1 MITDIR
7 HFLSHYPALK
17 LLSVAALLFTWLS
30 ITVQP
35 TYAQSCPLYP
45 RPAER
50 FGFNVAREGGRAIT
64 DYNVAPLHGHWYLDY
79 ATQQAPP
86 NTAGMVYA
94 QMIRP
99 PFWKSSTFTR
109 TTEAIL
115 QNNPGALWIVGNEPE
130 RDDQDSLTAGAYA
143 DFYHK
148 VYHFLKTRDPSAHV
162 AIAGVIQSTPLR
174 RRYLD
179 LVLTEY
185 QSRYGVAMPI
195 DVWTV
200 HAFILPEITG
210 EGAWGASIPLGLE
223 AFASEGMPY
232 TLEDHANIT
241 IFKNNIVA
249 FRQWMA
255 DRGYRNKPLL
265 ITEYGILL
273 SPLHGF
279 TYTKV
284 KSFMLAGFDFFLTST
299 NATTGYPADE
309 NRLVQAWSWF
319 SLNYPP
325 YDEATE
331 VGFNGNLLEPD
342 TGALQP
348 LGADY
353 GAYISNLT
361 TQQTVRLTVP
371 TVQITPLA
379 FVITETKSITPSI
392 SFSAT
397 IANAG
402 NVSACNVTI
411 RLTHQDQQGKETNL
425 TKQTLATLAP
435 TGVAANDQ
443 FFSYTWQPSQLAL
456 GQHKLILTIAADN
469 SDTGLATAQTRQE
482 YSFLVVNTPLNQR
495 LFLSLVRQ

>member
-1 MITDIR
+1 MITYIR
-7 HFLSHYPALK
+7 HCLRRYPALK
-17 LLSVAALLFTWLS
+17 LLSVVALLFTWLS

-45 RPAER
+45 TPAER
-50 FGFNVAREGGRAIT
+50 FGFNVAREDGRTIN
-64 DYNVAPLHGHWYLDY
+64 DYTVTALQGHWYLDY
-79 ATQQAPP
+79 ATQQTPP
-86 NTAGMVYA
+86 HTAGMVYA

-99 PFWKSSTFTR
+99 PFWKSSTFTK

-130 RDDQDSLTAGAYA
+130 RDKQDSLMAGAYA

-148 VYHFLKTRDPSAHV
+148 VYHFLKVRDPNAHV
-162 AIAGVIQSTPLR
+162 AIAGVVQSTPLR

-200 HAFILPEITG
+200 HAFILPENNV
-210 EGAWGASIPLGLE
+210 WGASIPLGLE
-223 AFASEGMPY
+223 AFANEGMQY
-232 TLEDHANIT
+232 TLEDHDNMT
-241 IFKNNIVA
+241 IFKNNIIA

-273 SPLHGF
+273 SPAHGF
-279 TYTKV
+279 SYAKV
-284 KSFMLAGFDFFLTST
+284 KSFMLASFDFFLTST
-299 NATTGYPADE
+299 NAATGYPADE

-331 VGFNGNLLEPD
+331 VGFNGNLMAPD
-342 TGALQP
+342 TGVLQP

-353 GAYISNLT
+353 GAYINNLT
-361 TQQTVRLTVP
+361 SQQKLTLAVP
-371 TVQITPLA
+371 TVQLTAAAL
-379 FVITETKSITPSI
+379 VMTETMTITPSI
-392 SFSAT
+392 NFSAT
-397 IANAG
+397 IANTG
-402 NVSACNVTI
+402 NVNACDVTI
-411 RLTHQDQQGKETNL
+411 RLDYQDLQGKQSNL

-435 TGVAANDQ
+435 TSAAAPGQ
-443 FFSYTWQPSQLAL
+443 RFTYTWQPPRLPL
-456 GQHKLILTIAADN
+456 GQHKLILTITADN
-469 SDTGLATAQTRQE
+469 SNTGLATAQTRQE
-482 YSFLVVNTPLNQR
+482 YGILVVNAPLDQR
-495 LFLSLVRQ
+495 LFLPLMHR